1 MRNLIVLLLLCSGCV
16 NTESKNNRINDF
28 INTLENSRN
37 EEVIVVAHRGDWRHA
52 PENSLQAIQNAI
64 EMGVDMVEIDVR
76 MTKDSIL
83 VLMHDKALD
92 RTTNG
97 KGLITDWTLD
107 SVKILYL
114 RNGLGR
120 VTRHKIPTLEEAML
134 TAKGKIMVNL
144 DKCYDNFAEAYKVLE
159 KTGTVDHVIMKGK
172 YPVEK
177 VRSDFGK
184 YLDKVFFMPIVS
196 LDEPNAAKIISDYQ
210 KEINSV
216 AFEFVFKMDTSKIID
231 NFHLIKDKGSR
242 VWINSLWA
250 SLNGGHDD
258 NRAID
263 DIQGS
268 YGWIVGKG
276 TNMIQTDRPVLL
288 MNYLESKKLR

>member
-107 SVKILYL
+107 SLKILYL

-159 KTGTVDHVIMKGK
+159 KTATVDHVIMKGK